1 MRTTTIM
8 GMKARMSRNRQLIRL
23 SDGIVYLSYVTIVN
37 YHRPNGFSV
46 PFFILNFYCDL
57 LFTVVHII
65 WKRNS
70 DKITTTPNLSIY
82 VKSSF
87 FCTWCLF
94 FT

>member
-46 PFFILNFYCDL
+46 PFFMFNFYSEQ
-57 LFTVVHII
+57 VPIV
-65 WKRNS
+65 
-70 DKITTTPNLSIY
+70 LSY
-82 VKSSF
+82 
-87 FCTWCLF
+87 
-94 FT
+94 